1 MIPMTE
7 EEKRRREETLAK
19 LKDLAVNTS
28 DETIM
33 LLANAILL
41 NAESIKRIE
50 PIITEFK
57 WKPPK

>member
-50 PIITEFK
+50 PVITEFS
-57 WKPPK
+57 WKPQK